1 MKERLELLIE
11 KNRDKLKFI
20 ENEITSLNMKYMEIL
35 DEDENNIHL
44 KKIETEINYL
54 ERQQDSIVRSL
65 MDKKRQ
71 LRELNSNE

>member
-20 ENEITSLNMKYMEIL
+20 EDEITSLNMKYMEIL

-54 ERQQDSIVRSL
+54 ERQQDIIVRTL
-65 MDKKRQ
+65 RDKKRQ
-71 LRELNSNE
+71 LRELNS

>member
-20 ENEITSLNMKYMEIL
+20 EDEITSLNMKYMEIL

-54 ERQQDSIVRSL
+54 ERQQDIIVRTL
-65 MDKKRQ
+65 RDKKRQ
-71 LRELNSNE
+71 LRELNN

>member
-20 ENEITSLNMKYMEIL
+20 EDEITSLNMKYMEIL

-71 LRELNSNE
+71 LRELNS

>member
-54 ERQQDSIVRSL
+54 ERQQDIIVRSL
-65 MDKKRQ
+65 RDKKRQ
-71 LRELNSNE
+71 LRELNSN

>member
-71 LRELNSNE
+71 LRELNSN

>member
-65 MDKKRQ
+65 RDKKRQ
-71 LRELNSNE
+71 LRELNN